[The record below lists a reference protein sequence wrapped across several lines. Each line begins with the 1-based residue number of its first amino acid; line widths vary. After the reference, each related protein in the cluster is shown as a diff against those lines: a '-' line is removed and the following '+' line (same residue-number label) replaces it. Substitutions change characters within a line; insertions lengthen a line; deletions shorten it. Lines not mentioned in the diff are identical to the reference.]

1 MEERLK
7 AIKYEVLTDYIESM
21 ASCIGRPE
29 ATEFEQGFD
38 KACDVIS
45 SFAKTL
51 DNIKLKGAE
60 EYDHIIENGQ
70 ESHREG

>member
-7 AIKYEVLTDYIESM
+7 AIKYEVLTEYIESM

-29 ATEFEQGFD
+29 ASEFEQGFD

-45 SFAKTL
+45 SFAKSL
-51 DNIKLKGAE
+51 ESMELKGADE
-60 EYDHIIENGQ
+60 DDHNI
-70 ESHREG
+70 